1 VRPGDFAVD
10 GRALDAMDDA
20 QFQGE
25 LRRIS
30 VYARVR
36 PAQKLRIVK
45 ALQEGGDVV
54 AMTGDGVND
63 APALARADVGIALGM
78 AGTEVAKEAA
88 EIVVTDDNF
97 ATIVE
102 AVDEGRVV
110 YRNLKK
116 AVLLLLSTGLAE
128 IAVLVLAVLFGYP
141 LPFAAV
147 QILWNNVVTEG
158 TITVN
163 FAMEP
168 PEGDEMRSPP
178 IPRDEPILTR
188 PMLGRMVG
196 MSGAITASTLGLF
209 VWRLGQ
215 GAPLAEA
222 QTATFTLLAVCEWF
236 NVLNCR
242 SATRSVFRMSP
253 LRNPWLL
260 GGLVVSVLL
269 QTAVVYLEPLGKVF
283 RTVPLPASEILVIAA
298 VGSSVLWIEEA
309 RKLVA
314 RRRARQGS
322 RA

>member
-1 VRPGDFAVD
+1 
-10 GRALDAMDDA
+10 
-20 QFQGE
+20 
-25 LRRIS
+25 
-30 VYARVR
+30 
-36 PAQKLRIVK
+36 
-45 ALQEGGDVV
+45 
-54 AMTGDGVND
+54 
-63 APALARADVGIALGM
+63 
-78 AGTEVAKEAA
+78 
-88 EIVVTDDNF
+88 
-97 ATIVE
+97 
-102 AVDEGRVV
+102 
-110 YRNLKK
+110 
-116 AVLLLLSTGLAE
+116 
-128 IAVLVLAVLFGYP
+128 
-141 LPFAAV
+141 
-147 QILWNNVVTEG
+147 VVTEG

-188 PMLGRMVG
+188 PMLGRMAG
-196 MSGAITASTLGLF
+196 MSAAITASTLGLF
-209 VWRLGQ
+209 AWRLGQ

-260 GGLVVSVLL
+260 GGLLVSVLL